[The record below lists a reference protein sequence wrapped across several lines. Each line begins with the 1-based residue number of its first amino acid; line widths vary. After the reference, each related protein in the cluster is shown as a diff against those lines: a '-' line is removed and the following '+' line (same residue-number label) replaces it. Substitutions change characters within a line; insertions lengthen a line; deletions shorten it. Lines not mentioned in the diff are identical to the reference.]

1 MKTQRG
7 KIALTFKCRIQIN
20 EFLGVQTCMFWFL
33 AFLASYL
40 IDSQSKANAV
50 AHWAAAWIIQCCS
63 VSAPVVR
70 CMGKNQWRERLGAEP
85 ALFSTPVAKRASY
98 VRRWE
103 THRIRRMT
111 SPGALSSC
119 VPHPGTHSLMPSG
132 PSSPSMDRYFKGTIV
147 WVSICVIVLTQIVQI
162 VTLALYENQVMLQL
176 PWQPALKVCLLL
188 KACFKVNV
196 FSPGSGTSI
205 SWQSRAQQ

>member
-1 MKTQRG
+1 
-7 KIALTFKCRIQIN
+7 
-20 EFLGVQTCMFWFL
+20 MFRFL
-33 AFLASYL
+33 AFLASHF

-63 VSAPVVR
+63 VSARVVR
-70 CMGKNQWRERLGAEP
+70 CMGKNQWRERLVAEP

-98 VRRWE
+98 VRRRE

-119 VPHPGTHSLMPSG
+119 VPHPGMHSLMPSG
-132 PSSPSMDRYFKGTIV
+132 PSSPSMGRYFKGAIV
-147 WVSICVIVLTQIVQI
+147 WVSICVIVFTQFAQTVTLTQ
-162 VTLALYENQVMLQL
+162 NQVMVKL
-176 PWQPALKVCLLL
+176 PWQPAWLL

-196 FSPGSGTSI
+196 FFPRKRHQCQLTTQSTTMGGCYSNVSAVYH
-205 SWQSRAQQ
+205 SWKFII